1 MSKYDYGKLL
11 SRARE
16 QLPEKV
22 VEEERLEMPRLIVM
36 IMGNRTMIK
45 NLIEAAGVIRRDPKH
60 LLKYL
65 AKELATQGGMDGN
78 VGVFQG
84 KFGGFMV
91 NKKFERYVEEYV
103 LCSECKKPD
112 TNIVKKGRLV
122 FVKCEACGA
131 ERPVRSIK

>member
-1 MSKYDYGKLL
+1 MSKYDYGELL

-22 VEEERLEMPRLIVM
+22 VEEERLEMPKLIVM

-45 NLIEAAGVIRRDPKH
+45 NLIDAAGVIRRDPKH

-78 VGVFQG
+78 VCVFQG